1 MKIIYKFVDGSISEV
16 EVEEELG
23 QTIIASRREEENY
36 ERKTRYHCPISIDR
50 LEYEG
55 MEFADPDTPMSLYEK
70 EIEQEEQKA
79 LNDYVMSQLTEIQ
92 RRIWKN
98 FK

>member
-1 MKIIYKFVDGSISEV
+1 
-16 EVEEELG
+16 
-23 QTIIASRREEENY
+23 
-36 ERKTRYHCPISIDR
+36 
-50 LEYEG
+50 

-92 RRIWKN
+92 RRI
-98 FK
+98 